1 MNIAKARLNA
11 QHLSGDFLESPE
23 AVVWGI
29 GLRLRHA
36 AVNDAERAGLERAA
50 ERYARVF
57 GLTAVTTVVS
67 A

>member
-36 AVNDAERAGLERAA
+36 AVNDAERAGLGSPR
-50 ERYARVF
+50 
-57 GLTAVTTVVS
+57 G
-67 A
+67 